1 MNGGQDNKDM
11 SKRLMNNLLIV
22 INLIIII
29 MIKAL
34 TSGLV
39 IKTIQH
45 SLERPSHNNWKYLSS
60 QIFKKYF

>member
-45 SLERPSHNNWKYLSS
+45 SLERPSHNN
-60 QIFKKYF
+60 

>member
-34 TSGLV
+34 TSRLL

-45 SLERPSHNNWKYLSS
+45 LLERPSNNN
-60 QIFKKYF
+60 